1 MAEAKRKGTSWTGKE
16 IKYIGD
22 YAQRHG
28 LQLTMCSYPT
38 VKYIR
43 KDTGETITLPIATVA
58 SESAQQIE
66 EDRKHRA
73 YEKRLAKQ
81 EEERKSWGLGRY
93 GGN

>member
-1 MAEAKRKGTSWTGKE
+1 MAEAARKGTSWTKKE

-22 YAQRHG
+22 YAQRHN
-28 LQLTMCSYPT
+28 LQLTMCSFPN

-43 KDTGETITLPIATVA
+43 KDTGETITIPITTVS

-66 EDRKHRA
+66 EDKKHRA

-81 EEERKSWGLGRY
+81 EEERKSWGRGY
-93 GGN
+93 GS